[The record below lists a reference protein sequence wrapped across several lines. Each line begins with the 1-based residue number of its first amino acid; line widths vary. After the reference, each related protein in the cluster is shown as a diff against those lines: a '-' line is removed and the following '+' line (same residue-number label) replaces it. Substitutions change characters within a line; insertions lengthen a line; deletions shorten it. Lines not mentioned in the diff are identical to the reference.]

1 LGFYPTMIMGRPEY
15 HGNWIVKTLR
25 TLWGTLHG
33 VARFPPLHLR
43 VNDRGLIQ
51 DHRTR
56 LVLVANND
64 YEDIFGIIP
73 KRRSLDAGYFTI
85 YVSKHA
91 SGFGLLRAAVLWL
104 LGRWK
109 QDREIASIQTSQVE
123 IDVRK
128 KRHLLVMMDG
138 ETERISVPFVVK
150 TRAKALRVIA
160 PRLLEE
166 VPVES

>member
-1 LGFYPTMIMGRPEY
+1 MCMVVLGFYPALIMGRPEY

-25 TLWGTLHG
+25 TLWGTLRS
-33 VARFPPLHLR
+33 VAKFPPLHLR
-43 VNDRGLIQ
+43 VNARGLIQ

-56 LVLVANND
+56 LVLLANND

-91 SGFGLLRAAVLWL
+91 SGVGLLRAAVLWL

-109 QDREIASIQTSQVE
+109 QDREIASIRTSQVE
-123 IDVRK
+123 IDVRRK
-128 KRHLLVMMDG
+128 ATRPCDDG
-138 ETERISVPFVVK
+138 WGDRED
-150 TRAKALRVIA
+150 
-160 PRLLEE
+160 
-166 VPVES
+166 